1 MEGKMLINDLI
12 KVLKKYLW
20 IIILAALVGGGIG
33 KVLVPAGPAPTYK
46 SSALFLIQKKQ
57 PEAGVIISQGD
68 DTGRFLNSSVRLI
81 ETRAILDHV
90 KNELNLEES
99 TKDLADMIEV
109 VIENNSNLI
118 KVTVEASDTKKAT
131 DIANIT
137 VETFAKQASQYLDID
152 DVIVVDNAKSGLET
166 EILHTRSN
174 ANIAMGVIL
183 GLVIGTIVAFVL
195 NSLFNQKKIAK

>member
-118 KVTVEASDTKKAT
+118 KVTVEASDAKKAT